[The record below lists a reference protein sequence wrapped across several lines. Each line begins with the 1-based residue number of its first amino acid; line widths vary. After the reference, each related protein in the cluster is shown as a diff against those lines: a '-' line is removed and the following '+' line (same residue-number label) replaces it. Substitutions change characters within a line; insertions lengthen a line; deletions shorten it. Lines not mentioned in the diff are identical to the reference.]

1 MPEGPEIRREAR
13 RLARALVGAPIERI
27 EYRWPA
33 LRARARS
40 LRGASVRSVTS
51 RGKALLIDWS
61 VGLTHYSHNQ
71 LYGEWRVV
79 HPAALPRLEI
89 ERGASIRVLIATPA
103 HAAILLSA
111 TQIDLLDARALAAH
125 PYLARLGPDV
135 LDRSTTVAMVR
146 ARLRSP
152 AFARRSLASLF
163 LDQGFLAGLGN
174 YLRSDILHA
183 AGVRPTRRPA
193 DLDDRR
199 LGVLAR
205 EALALPRRSLA
216 TAGITN
222 DRARAR
228 ALAAQGVTF
237 EALRFRVYGRSGLPC
252 HECGTRIRRVD
263 IAGRG
268 IFYCPRCQAR

>member
-1 MPEGPEIRREAR
+1 
-13 RLARALVGAPIERI
+13 
-27 EYRWPA
+27 
-33 LRARARS
+33 
-40 LRGASVRSVTS
+40 
-51 RGKALLIDWS
+51 
-61 VGLTHYSHNQ
+61 
-71 LYGEWRVV
+71 
-79 HPAALPRLEI
+79 
-89 ERGASIRVLIATPA
+89 
-103 HAAILLSA
+103 
-111 TQIDLLDARALAAH
+111 
-125 PYLARLGPDV
+125 V

-205 EALALPRRSLA
+205 AALALPRRSLA

-222 DRARAR
+222 DRTRAR

-252 HECGTRIRRVD
+252 YECGTRIRRVD

-268 IFYCPRCQAR
+268 IFYCPRCQVR